1 MLPLRDSVP
10 TSRFA
15 IVTVAII
22 AANFAVWLF
31 YEIPGGVQHAVFE
44 LGYRPCEV
52 VGHCPNVG
60 EPWPL
65 NAVTLMFTHGGWE
78 HIIGIMLFLW
88 IFGNN
93 VEDTLGRV
101 RFIAFYFLAGFAAT
115 GLQTIVTLAFA
126 TRADESIP
134 NVGAS
139 GAIAGVLGAY
149 IVLFPAARVLTWMLP
164 IFFFELPAFLFL
176 GLWFAFQL
184 WDGGYAFTHP
194 VTGGNIAYFAH
205 IGGFAFGALTIKLFA
220 AGRPP
225 PRLRPAY

>member
-1 MLPLRDSVP
+1 VLPLTDNVP
-10 TSRFA
+10 TRRFPV
-15 IVTVAII
+15 VTVALI

-31 YEIPGGVQHAVFE
+31 YEIPDGVQHSVVQ

-52 VGHCPNVG
+52 VDQCRNVG
-60 EPWPL
+60 EPWPV
-65 NAVTLMFTHGGWE
+65 NALTLMFTHGGWE
-78 HIIGIMLFLW
+78 HIIGNMLFLW

-93 VEDTLGRV
+93 VEDTFGRA
-101 RFIAFYFLAGFAAT
+101 RFVVFYFLAGFAAT
-115 GLQTIVTLAFA
+115 ALQTIVTLAFA
-126 TRADESIP
+126 TRAGAEIP

-149 IVLFPAARVLTWMLP
+149 ILLFPAARVTTWLLP
-164 IFFFELPAFLFL
+164 VFIFQLPAFLFL

-194 VTGGNIAYFAH
+194 EAGGNIAYFAH
-205 IGGFAFGALTIKLFA
+205 IGGFAFGLLTAKLFA

-225 PRLRPAY
+225 RLAPSY